1 MPQAV
6 RFDKYGGIEVLQVVE
21 VARPIP
27 GPGKVLVRVKAAG
40 INPGEASIRKGL
52 FAERWPATFP
62 SGQGSDLA
70 GVVEEVGAE
79 VANVAVGDEV
89 IGFTGERSSQA
100 ELVLVESGNLVQR
113 PGNVPWEQAGAL
125 FVAGTTAYAAV
136 RAVALKAGEIVV
148 VSGAAGG
155 VGSIAVQLARNA
167 GAKVIGLA
175 GAANHKWLSDHGVVP
190 VAYGDSVEDRIR
202 AACGGKVDAFI
213 DTFGGGYVE
222 LALKLGVAVNRIDT
236 IIDFAA
242 AAKYGVK
249 TEGNQVAATAEVLG
263 QLAALLAAGQLEI
276 PIAKV
281 YPMADV
287 RDAYRELEQRHTR
300 GKIVLAP

>member
-1 MPQAV
+1 MPRAV
-6 RFDKYGGIEVLQVVE
+6 RFDQYGGLEVLKVVE
-21 VARPIP
+21 VERPNP

-52 FAERWPATFP
+52 FAERWPSTFP

-70 GVVEEVGAE
+70 GVVEEVGPG
-79 VANVAVGDEV
+79 VTNVAVGDEV
-89 IGFTGERSSQA
+89 IGFTNERSSQA
-100 ELVLVESGNLVQR
+100 ELVVVEASNLVPR
-113 PGNVPWEQAGAL
+113 PANVSWEQAGAL

-136 RAVALKAGEIVV
+136 RSVALNAGDTVV

-155 VGSIAVQLARNA
+155 VGSLAVQLARNVDA
-167 GAKVIGLA
+167 RVIGLA
-175 GAANHKWLSDHGVVP
+175 GAANQKWLTEHGVIP
-190 VAYGDSVEDRIR
+190 IAYGDGVEERIR

-222 LALKLGVAVNRIDT
+222 LALKLGVAKSRIDT

-242 AAKYGVK
+242 AAKFGVK
-249 TEGNQVAATAEVLG
+249 TEGNHEAANAEILA
-263 QLAALLAAGQLEI
+263 QLAGLLSAGRLEI

-281 YPMADV
+281 YPLADV
-287 RDAYRELEQRHTR
+287 REAYRELEQRHTR
-300 GKIVLAP
+300 GKIVLKP

>member
-1 MPQAV
+1 MPRAV
-6 RFDKYGGIEVLQVVE
+6 RFDKYGGLEVLQVVD
-21 VARPIP
+21 VDRPTP

-52 FAERWPATFP
+52 FAERWPSTFP

-70 GVVEEVGAE
+70 GIVEELGPGVTT
-79 VANVAVGDEV
+79 VAVGDEV
-89 IGFTGERSSQA
+89 IGFTNDRSSQA
-100 ELVLVESGNLVQR
+100 EFVLVDSGNLVPR
-113 PGNVPWEQAGAL
+113 PANVSWEQAGAL

-136 RAVALKAGEIVV
+136 RSVALSAGNTVV

-167 GAKVIGLA
+167 GAKVIGLS
-175 GAANHKWLSDHGVVP
+175 GDANHKWLTDHGVIP
-190 VAYGDSVEDRIR
+190 VTYGDGVEDRIR
-202 AACGGKVDAFI
+202 AASGGKVDAFI

-222 LALKLGVAVNRIDT
+222 LALRLGVAKNRIDT

-249 TEGNQVAATAEVLG
+249 TEGNHEGATADVLA
-263 QLAALLAAGQLEI
+263 QLAGLLAAGRLEI

-281 YPMADV
+281 YPLADV

-300 GKIVLAP
+300 GKIVLEP